1 MESDLDRGVRAWSA
15 RIVRAY
21 ADATHGPI
29 TPETEASIA
38 RVLRGPMADCVELAE
53 PAMVLA
59 RTSGPAP
66 TFFSEPV
73 FTITMNAV
81 RFERLRSASSA
92 RMAPIPPAAIRRGA
106 QRRRR

>member
-53 PAMVLA
+53 PAMDWPSDYIDFALERWKAMIRYRTGPRLA
-59 RTSGPAP
+59 R
-66 TFFSEPV
+66 V
-73 FTITMNAV
+73 DDNRCAV
-81 RFERLRSASSA
+81 AMSR
-92 RMAPIPPAAIRRGA
+92 
-106 QRRRR
+106 